1 MTSHHA
7 ALLDI
12 YPITIATE
20 SSTKTPHWWMSMTLV
35 DTITMNIS
43 PVSRVL

>member
-7 ALLDI
+7 ALPDI
-12 YPITIATE
+12 YHITTDIE
-20 SSTKTPHWWMSMTLV
+20 SSTKTLHWWMSMTLV

-43 PVSRVL
+43 PVSRVS